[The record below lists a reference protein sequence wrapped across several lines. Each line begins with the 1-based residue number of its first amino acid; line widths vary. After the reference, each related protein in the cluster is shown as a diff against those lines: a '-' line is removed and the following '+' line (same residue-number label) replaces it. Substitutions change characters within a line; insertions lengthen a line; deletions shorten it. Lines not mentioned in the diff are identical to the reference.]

1 MQKFWGLKG
10 DQIKHLKEKIWTIEM
25 SKLQQC
31 WYYSKLDILWIFI
44 KASRVLLK
52 IDNTCLNRFHA
63 KFSWPFYLAGITN
76 WMSTGQIQTSNAFC
90 LTHTM
95 LKKWLRDFFKK
106 NLFLQ
111 IFTKYPHAHSAQCQT
126 RETLQMKRHTRPALM
141 RPTAKIR
148 TQGINIRE
156 SAVNVMVQ

>member
-95 LKKWLRDFFKK
+95 LKKWLRDFLKK
-106 NLFLQ
+106 KFIPTDIYQVPSCPFSSASN
-111 IFTKYPHAHSAQCQT
+111 TWNASDEKAHKACSH
-126 RETLQMKRHTRPALM
+126 ETHGQD
-141 RPTAKIR
+141 
-148 TQGINIRE
+148 
-156 SAVNVMVQ
+156 

>member
-63 KFSWPFYLAGITN
+63 KFSWPFYLARITN

-106 NLFLQ
+106 IYSYRYL
-111 IFTKYPHAHSAQCQT
+111 PS
-126 RETLQMKRHTRPALM
+126 TLMPIQLSVKHVKRFRW
-141 RPTAKIR
+141 KG
-148 TQGINIRE
+148 TQGLLSWDPQPRLEHRE
-156 SAVNVMVQ
+156 LT

>member
-1 MQKFWGLKG
+1 MEKCWGLKG

-25 SKLQQC
+25 SKLQRC

-44 KASRVLLK
+44 KASQVLLK

-95 LKKWLRDFFKK
+95 LKNGWEISSKK
-106 NLFLQ
+106 F
-111 IFTKYPHAHSAQCQT
+111 IPAHIYQVPSCPPSSVSNTWNSSEEKAHKACSH
-126 RETLQMKRHTRPALM
+126 ETHSQD
-141 RPTAKIR
+141 
-148 TQGINIRE
+148 
-156 SAVNVMVQ
+156 